1 MIGLRETAS
10 MKPEATAST
19 ITAHRSARGGIVAR
33 SVDSE
38 PRIRR
43 RLRAG
48 DIGAIGE
55 QHGRLY
61 WREFGLD
68 ASFEADLAR
77 ALYAA
82 AERGWPSDR
91 EGIWIVERAEM
102 LLGSL
107 VLTDE
112 GGGEARLRAFLL
124 DPSLRGRGLG
134 RRLLAELLE
143 RATAAG
149 YELLSLLTFS
159 ELRAA
164 AHLYVEHGFAVVSE
178 ETGPRWGLER
188 MTYQRYELQLRAQE
202 RNSRSAGSS
211 AAPFSV
217 NA

>member
-1 MIGLRETAS
+1 
-10 MKPEATAST
+10 MKPKTPASSVG
-19 ITAHRSARGGIVAR
+19 AHHSARGGIVAR
-33 SVDSE
+33 SVASE
-38 PRIRR
+38 PQIRR

-48 DIGAIGE
+48 DIGAIAE

-61 WREFGLD
+61 RREFGLD
-68 ASFEADLAR
+68 VSFEADLAQ

-82 AERGWPSDR
+82 AERGWPSGR
-91 EGIWIVERAEM
+91 EAIWVVERAEM

-112 GGGEARLRAFLL
+112 GGGEARLRALLL
-124 DPSLRGRGLG
+124 DPSLRGRGIG
-134 RRLLAELLE
+134 RHLLAELLE

-149 YELLSLLTFS
+149 YGLVSLLTFS

-164 AHLYVEHGFAVVSE
+164 AHLYIEHGFAVVAE

-202 RNSRSAGSS
+202 RSSRSAGSS